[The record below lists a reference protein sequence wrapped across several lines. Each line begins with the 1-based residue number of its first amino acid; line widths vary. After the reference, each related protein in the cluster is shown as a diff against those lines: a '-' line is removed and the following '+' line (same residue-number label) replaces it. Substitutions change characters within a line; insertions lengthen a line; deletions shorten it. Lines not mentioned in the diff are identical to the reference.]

1 MKLSIEALQQLHN
14 SRKTY
19 IVDYSPQWA
28 SDYKAEATLL
38 KAIFKD
44 AIFSIHHIG
53 STSIPGMKAKP
64 IIDILMTTDN
74 LERIDDFDT
83 QMEYHGYVV
92 GGEFGLPGRRFF
104 CKGNQDHCK
113 VHIHVYEISNPVIE
127 KYILFRDYLIAYP
140 NEVKD
145 YEALKVGLA
154 EKYPHNRTLYTQNK
168 SAYIT
173 KILTKAIKWKNN
185 FHSNSL

>member
-19 IVDYSPQWA
+19 IVDYSPQWT
-28 SDYKAEATLL
+28 SDFESEAAHL
-38 KAIFKD
+38 KDIFKD

-64 IIDILMTTDN
+64 IIDILITTDN
-74 LERIDDFDT
+74 LEKIDDFDA
-83 QMEYHGYVV
+83 QMEHQGYVV
-92 GGEFGLPGRRFF
+92 GGEFGLPRRRFF
-104 CKGNQDHCK
+104 CKGNQDHCLI
-113 VHIHVYEISNPVIE
+113 HIHVYELSNPVIQ
-127 KYILFRDYLIAYP
+127 KYILFRDYLIAHP

-145 YEALKVGLA
+145 YEALKIELA

-168 SAYIT
+168 SIFIE
-173 KILTKAIKWKNN
+173 KILTKTLKI
-185 FHSNSL
+185 